1 MKQKIKNF
9 LNSIE
14 EKYVF
19 PIGRRTWQILS
30 FLGLF
35 VLLLGIIW
43 LIVNLTPTSRD
54 SVNVSKEE
62 VKNNAID
69 TQAIEKSISD
79 CTAKDV
85 QDYLDSIKV
94 LTPTMEWKNLG
105 QVEDE
110 EYYLEDENGNYIYDE
125 EYYRVKTGIKKVFR
139 LNSEAIPN
147 IFESIYKD
155 SYIDSIDFCS
165 KKSIVEKTLTLLK
178 QFDKSLI
185 ADGKVDFIRELAKLA
200 NNLNRDQ
207 INTSILINEIT
218 NSKIKSIATYRDAK
232 HFEKCIDEANS
243 GDYSVAELNA
253 SKNLVSSHLGLE
265 KVKKTLDLD
274 DYLDLVKI
282 TGNTEII
289 EDDEITSAAKG
300 FIDDIKFYNEND
312 LVRSYKKYISLYE
325 EKLNRA
331 IDKQIAK
338 KAEKADNRADSFM
351 ALGAGFMTV
360 VVIAI
365 ILLLFSIQSIL
376 KKREDKK

>member
-9 LNSIE
+9 LNSME

-54 SVNVSKEE
+54 SVNISKEE

-79 CTAKDV
+79 CTAKEV
-85 QDYLDSIKV
+85 QDYLDSIRV

-105 QVEDE
+105 QMEDE
-110 EYYLEDENGNYIYDE
+110 EYYLEDESGNYIYDE
-125 EYYRVKTGIKKVFR
+125 DIGLWKTGIKKVFR

-155 SYIDSIDFCS
+155 SYIDSNDFCS
-165 KKSIVEKTLTLLK
+165 KKSIIEKTFTLLK

-185 ADGKVDFIRELAKLA
+185 ADGKVDFIREMANLA

-218 NSKIKSIATYRDAK
+218 NSKIKSIATERDAK
-232 HFEKCIDEANS
+232 HFENCINEANS
-243 GDYSVAELNA
+243 GDYSIIELNA
-253 SKNLVSSHLGLE
+253 SKNLVSSHLGLD
-265 KVKKTLDLD
+265 KAKKSLDPD

-282 TGNTEII
+282 TGNTEIQ
-289 EDDEITSAAKG
+289 EDDEITSAAEG
-300 FIDDIKFYNEND
+300 FIDDIKFYDENG
-312 LVRSYKKYISLYE
+312 LVQSYKKYMSLYE

-338 KAEKADNRADSFM
+338 KAEKVENRAVSLM

-360 VVIAI
+360 AVIAI

-376 KKREDKK
+376 KKREDKE

>member
-1 MKQKIKNF
+1 MKQKIKNL
-9 LNSIE
+9 LNSME

-19 PIGRRTWQILS
+19 PIGRRTWQIMS

-35 VLLLGIIW
+35 VLLLGMIW

-54 SVNVSKEE
+54 SVNISKEE

-79 CTAKDV
+79 CTAKEV

-105 QVEDE
+105 EMEDE
-110 EYYLEDENGNYIYDE
+110 VYYLEDEFGNYIYDE
-125 EYYRVKTGIKKVFR
+125 ESYSLKVGIKKVFR
-139 LNSEAIPN
+139 LNSKAIPN

-165 KKSIVEKTLTLLK
+165 KKSIVEKTFTLLK
-178 QFDKSLI
+178 QFDKSFI
-185 ADGKVDFIRELAKLA
+185 AEQKVSFIRESANLA
-200 NNLNRDQ
+200 NILTQDQ

-218 NSKIKSIATYRDAK
+218 NSKIKSIATVKGYG
-232 HFEKCIDEANS
+232 HFVKCVDEATS
-243 GDYSVAELNA
+243 GDYSIIELNA
-253 SKNLVSSHLGLE
+253 SKNLVSSHLGLD
-265 KVKKTLDLD
+265 KVKKSLDLD

-282 TGNTEII
+282 TGNTEIQ
-289 EDDEITSAAKG
+289 EDDEITSAAEG
-300 FIDDIKFYNEND
+300 FIDDIKFYDENG
-312 LVRSYKKYISLYE
+312 LVRSYKKYMSLYE

-331 IDKQIAK
+331 IDKQIVK
-338 KAEKADNRADSFM
+338 KAEKAENREVSLM

-376 KKREDKK
+376 KKREDKE

>member
-30 FLGLF
+30 FVGLLI
-35 VLLLGIIW
+35 LLIGIIW

-54 SVNVSKEE
+54 SVNISKEE
-62 VKNNAID
+62 VKNNALD

-85 QDYLDSIKV
+85 QNYLDSIRV
-94 LTPTMEWKNLG
+94 LTPAMEWKNLG
-105 QVEDE
+105 QMEDE
-110 EYYLEDENGNYIYDE
+110 EYYLEDENANYIYDE
-125 EYYRVKTGIKKVFR
+125 ESNSLKTGIKKVFR

-147 IFESIYKD
+147 IFESIYKN
-155 SYIDSIDFCS
+155 SYIDSLDFCS
-165 KKSIVEKTLTLLK
+165 KNSIVEKTFTLLK
-178 QFDKSLI
+178 PFDKSYI
-185 ADGKVDFIRELAKLA
+185 AKFNVDFIREMANLA

-218 NSKIKSIATYRDAK
+218 NSKIKSIATDRDAE
-232 HFEKCIDEANS
+232 HFGKCVNEANS

-300 FIDDIKFYNEND
+300 FIDDIKFYDEND

>member
-30 FLGLF
+30 FVGLLI
-35 VLLLGIIW
+35 LLIGIIW

-54 SVNVSKEE
+54 SVNISKEE
-62 VKNNAID
+62 VKNNALD

-85 QDYLDSIKV
+85 QNYLDSIKV
-94 LTPTMEWKNLG
+94 LTPNMEWKNLG
-105 QVEDE
+105 QMEDE
-110 EYYLEDENGNYIYDE
+110 LYFLEDEFGNYIYDE
-125 EYYRVKTGIKKVFR
+125 DPYLAKTGIKKVFR

-155 SYIDSIDFCS
+155 SYIDSLDFCS
-165 KKSIVEKTLTLLK
+165 KNSIVEKTFTLLK
-178 QFDKSLI
+178 PFDKSFI
-185 ADGKVDFIRELAKLA
+185 AKGNVDFIREMANLA

-218 NSKIKSIATYRDAK
+218 NSKIKSIATDRDAE
-232 HFEKCIDEANS
+232 HFGKCINEANS

-253 SKNLVSSHLGLE
+253 SKNLVSSHSGLK

-289 EDDEITSAAKG
+289 EDDEITSAVKG
-300 FIDDIKFYNEND
+300 FIDDIKFYDEND
-312 LVRSYKKYISLYE
+312 LVRSYKKYMSLYE

>member
-79 CTAKDV
+79 CTAKEV

-185 ADGKVDFIRELAKLA
+185 ADGKVDFIRGIANLA
-200 NNLNRDQ
+200 NNLTQDH

-218 NSKIKSIATYRDAK
+218 NSKIKSIATVRDAK

-243 GDYSVAELNA
+243 GDYSVIELNA
-253 SKNLVSSHLGLE
+253 SKNLVSSHLGLD
-265 KVKKTLDLD
+265 KTKNSLDLD

-282 TGNTEII
+282 TGNTEIQ
-289 EDDEITSAAKG
+289 EDDEITSAVEG
-300 FIDDIKFYNEND
+300 FIDDIKFYDEND

-338 KAEKADNRADSFM
+338 KAEKADNRADSIM

>member
-79 CTAKDV
+79 CTAKEV

-185 ADGKVDFIRELAKLA
+185 ADGKVDFIRGIANLA
-200 NNLNRDQ
+200 NNLTQDH

-218 NSKIKSIATYRDAK
+218 NSKIKSIATVRDAK

-300 FIDDIKFYNEND
+300 FIDDIKFYDEND